1 MGDKSEKVTG
11 GCLCG
16 AVRYE
21 VEAYLHN
28 AFYCH
33 CRICQKASGAPV
45 QMGVSIRPESLRY
58 TSGEPKY
65 YQSSPFGERG
75 FCPNCGSQLIWRPRS
90 AGEHPEWTNMNVG
103 CLDHPEHFVPASHE
117 GVESQLPWFNI
128 DDDLPRNR
136 SEDDPELV
144 AAWAAVDQGKE

>member
-1 MGDKSEKVTG
+1 MGDKTMPVTG

-21 VEAYLHN
+21 AEAFLHN
-28 AFYCH
+28 ASYCH
-33 CRICQKASGAPV
+33 CRMCQRASGAPV
-45 QMGVSIRPESLRY
+45 QVSVFIRPETLRF

-65 YQSSPFGERG
+65 YQSSSFGERG
-75 FCPNCGSQLIWRPRS
+75 FCPNCGSQLIWRSRS
-90 AGEHPEWTNMNVG
+90 AEHPEWTNLGVG

-128 DDDLPRNR
+128 DDDLSRR
-136 SEDDPELV
+136 RCEDDPELV
-144 AAWAAVDQGKE
+144 AAWAAAEQGKG